1 MLHNW
6 WRNER
11 SKGMKNWKTT
21 VGGIAGIFTS
31 LAAILGGIVTGHYDA
46 AVGAL
51 VALVPSIAHL
61 FAADATK
68 K

>member
-1 MLHNW
+1 
-6 WRNER
+6 
-11 SKGMKNWKTT
+11 MKNWKTT